1 MHQENSITNNPQIAA
16 SLEDCNDGLNPS
28 QARQPQLSTV
38 SDSPP
43 SYAHLVRLEAVNGK
57 FKKPFENE
65 WTDIPIPHNTA
76 HPERTGVIPAS
87 LFSICIDIDNGGAIC
102 RDRIVSSLGQPWYS
116 IESSPGRFH
125 LYYHVPNNDNFTYAK
140 AEDVVEFRYAKCQM
154 RIVNWSDFWLHFS
167 EANRVSA
174 VPWEQIFAVIDAE
187 KHLTNPDVL
196 DQLSTDKST
205 KCGFTEKE
213 ILAHKKAG
221 CSGNRV
227 SIHCP
232 NEAGHKNHDR
242 NASGSYYL
250 DSGFYFCGGC
260 GLKGFANDR
269 DSEDYVAKQ
278 DKIVV
283 PKTYKGLSKA
293 FEHLGFQI
301 RFNSRW
307 HRTEYLLPDKEEW
320 QARTKRNESWIR
332 EQVSQHCLCKNAKGD
347 EVPFHNGRESYATFS
362 EALAHEN
369 QVDPFQSW
377 LENLPE
383 WDSTPRISNLLERL
397 FNYKQEQHELLRWIS
412 RFLFCGAVERT
423 YWPGSKLDE
432 TPVLIGDQQLG
443 KSTMIEKLL
452 PPELSSMFGGGLNLM
467 GTDKERTESIQGR
480 VIVEAAEFVGARRAD
495 LNSLKAFLTRTD
507 DGIARMA
514 YEAGT
519 FEMPRRCIIVG
530 TSNDIDTLPNDVT
543 GNRRFVAVEIFSK
556 TGISVSK
563 LRRIINDEREMLW
576 AEALA
581 WWHSQDKPS
590 ARLPDELAD
599 VQAEQNEQYRSRNQ
613 VLEDVVG
620 SALEFFEDAE
630 FTLGQLCQHA
640 QLATN
645 QSKAVSGILKKAG
658 YAWQQKRID
667 GKRKRVWRKEPDFG

>member
-1 MHQENSITNNPQIAA
+1 MNKDFTTNNPQIAA

-28 QARQPQLSTV
+28 RPHLSIV
-38 SDSPP
+38 STSPP
-43 SYAHLVRLEAVNGK
+43 PYAHLVRLGLVNGK
-57 FKKPFENE
+57 YKKAYEDGWQNNS
-65 WTDIPIPHNTA
+65 IKHSTA
-76 HPERTGVIPAS
+76 HPERTGVMPVS
-87 LFSICIDIDNGGAIC
+87 LSSICIDVDEGGIEC
-102 RDRIVSSLGQPWYS
+102 RDRILSALGKPWYTV
-116 IESSPGRFH
+116 ESSPGRFH
-125 LYYHVPNNDNFTYAK
+125 LYYFVEPNPKFTNAK
-140 AEDVVEFRYAKCQM
+140 AAPAVEFRYAKCQM
-154 RIVNWSDFWLHFS
+154 RIVNWSDFWLAYS
-167 EANRVSA
+167 QADKTAV
-174 VPWEQIFAVIDAE
+174 VPWPKILAALSAERELLGEPEQDI
-187 KHLTNPDVL
+187 L
-196 DQLSTDKST
+196 DMLDTSGNH
-205 KCGFTEKE
+205 KCGFTEDE
-213 ILAHKKAG
+213 IMLGKVRDRGDTVAI
-221 CSGNRV
+221 R
-227 SIHCP
+227 CP
-232 NEAGHKNHDR
+232 NTEGHMHGDQNP
-242 NASGSYYL
+242 SGTYYK
-250 DSGFYFCGGC
+250 DTGFYLCGGC
-260 GLKGFANDR
+260 GIQGFANDR

-283 PKTYKGLSKA
+283 PKNYKGLAKA

-307 HRTEYLLPDKEEW
+307 HRTEYLIPQDKPDW

-347 EVPFHNGRESYATFS
+347 EVPFHNGRESYATYS

-369 QVDPFQSW
+369 QIDPFQSW
-377 LENLPE
+377 LENLPA
-383 WDSTPRISNLLERL
+383 WDGTPRISNLLERL
-397 FNYKQEQHELLRWIS
+397 FNYKPEQHELLRWIS

-423 YWPGSKLDE
+423 YQPGSKLDE

-530 TSNDIDTLPNDVT
+530 TSNDINTLPNDVS
-543 GNRRFVAVEIFSK
+543 GNRRFLAVEVFAK
-556 TGISVSK
+556 TGITVSK
-563 LRRIINDEREMLW
+563 MRRIINDEREQLW

-581 WWHSQDKPS
+581 WWNTGDKPS
-590 ARLPDELAD
+590 ARLPDTLAD

-613 VLEDVVG
+613 MLEDLVLN
-620 SALEFFEDAE
+620 ALDMLPNEFSLEDLR
-630 FTLGQLCQHA
+630 TQ
-640 QLATN
+640 TN
-645 QSKAVSGILKKAG
+645 VPINQNKAVTDILRKAG
-658 YAWQQKRID
+658 YTNAPKRID
-667 GKRKRVWRKEPDFG
+667 GKLTRIWRKKHEFG